1 MLDMDGRDVVLLVIA
16 AYLAITALARVMS
29 AYRRRLLAQ
38 VRDEAEAEVQRRQQT
53 SEGERAKAA

>member
-16 AYLAITALARVMS
+16 GYLAITALARVMS

-38 VRDEAEAEVQRRQQT
+38 VRDEAEAEVQRRQQA

>member
-1 MLDMDGRDVVLLVIA
+1 MLDMDGRDVVLLVVA
-16 AYLAITALARVMS
+16 GYLASTALARVMS

-38 VRDEAEAEVQRRQQT
+38 VRDEAEAEVQRRQQP